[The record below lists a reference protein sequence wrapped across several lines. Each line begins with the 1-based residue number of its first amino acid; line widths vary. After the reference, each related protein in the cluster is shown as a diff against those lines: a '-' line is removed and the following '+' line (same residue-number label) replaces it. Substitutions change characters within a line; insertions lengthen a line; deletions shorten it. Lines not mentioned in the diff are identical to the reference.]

1 MKRSHKQIA
10 KQRNRF
16 VALAKFR
23 KAGPHQKSFKAMR
36 KAQKQRG
43 SLTQWLE

>member
-1 MKRSHKQIA
+1 MKRFSKPIA

-23 KAGPHQKSFKAMR
+23 KAGCHQKSFKAMR
-36 KAQKQRG
+36 KAQKQDG